1 MHGTHLKRWSLACC
15 TLLVILVPLS
25 FSIEKHVRVVP
36 IALLFLA
43 GLSLLVANRTVR
55 RNYRYAWPAVVPA
68 ALMVALSVVNIWQH
82 RLDWRE
88 FDQSAHIIMYAVI
101 AAVFGLGLS
110 MRRVWNGFSVT
121 LIFLGAVSIVQHHV
135 YGVLRPAGL
144 NGGPA
149 STIEFATVML
159 GLTLLALLQLLNPKA
174 SSGEKW
180 LHGAAMAL
188 GLYGALLTQSRGPLL
203 AFVPAFALVMALH
216 GYRKGLRRRQW
227 LPILVIGITAALA
240 AAANLDG
247 RLIDRFA
254 SIGHEVSS
262 YTPNHNA
269 RGAVRER
276 LEMWRTAVRAFRE
289 HPLAGVGIDQFGT
302 YARREVAAGR
312 TNAAIEQYGH
322 PHNEYLD
329 AAATRGIFGLVVL
342 VLLFVLP
349 FFYFFR
355 HTSDP
360 DDAVA
365 RTAYAGLA
373 IVVLYAVCALTESV
387 LFRVMSQSLFY
398 FLLLGLAVRVGNEL
412 RRRTEAESTNAA

>member
-1 MHGTHLKRWSLACC
+1 
-15 TLLVILVPLS
+15 
-25 FSIEKHVRVVP
+25 
-36 IALLFLA
+36 
-43 GLSLLVANRTVR
+43 
-55 RNYRYAWPAVVPA
+55 
-68 ALMVALSVVNIWQH
+68 
-82 RLDWRE
+82 
-88 FDQSAHIIMYAVI
+88 
-101 AAVFGLGLS
+101 

-387 LFRVMSQSLFY
+387 LFRVMSQSLFF

>member
-25 FSIEKHVRVVP
+25 FSIERHIRVVP
-36 IALLFLA
+36 IALLFFA

-55 RNYRYAWPAVVPA
+55 RDYRHAWPVLLPT
-68 ALMVALSVVNIWQH
+68 ALMVALSAVNIWQH
-82 RLDWRE
+82 QLDWRE
-88 FDQSAHIIMYAVI
+88 FDQSAHIIMYTVI

-110 MRRVWNGFSVT
+110 MRRIWNGFSLT
-121 LIFLGAVSIVQHHV
+121 LIFLGAVSIVQHHF

-174 SSGEKW
+174 TCGEKW

-188 GLYGALLTQSRGPLL
+188 GIYGALLTQSRGPLL
-203 AFVPAFALVMALH
+203 AFVPALALVMALH

-227 LPILVIGITAALA
+227 LPILAIGIAAALT

-247 RLIDRFA
+247 RLVDRFA

-262 YTPNHNA
+262 YNPNQNA

-276 LEMWRTAVRAFRE
+276 LEMWRTAVRAFKE
-289 HPLAGVGIDQFGT
+289 HPLAGVGIDRFGT
-302 YARREVAAGR
+302 YVRREVEAGR
-312 TNAAIEQYGH
+312 TNAAVVQYGH

-329 AAATRGIFGLVVL
+329 AAATRGIFGLLVL

-355 HTSDP
+355 HAADP

-365 RTAYAGLA
+365 RPAYAGLA

-387 LFRVMSQSLFY
+387 LFRVMSQSLFF
-398 FLLLGLAVRVGNEL
+398 FLLLGLAVHVGHGL
-412 RRRTEAESTNAA
+412 RRRAEGDGDAVA

>member
-387 LFRVMSQSLFY
+387 LFRVMSQSLFF

-412 RRRTEAESTNAA
+412 RRQTEAESTNAA

>member
-15 TLLVILVPLS
+15 TLLVILAPLS

-43 GLSLLVANRTVR
+43 GLPLLAMNRAVR
-55 RNYRYAWPAVVPA
+55 RDYRYAWPALVPA
-68 ALMVALSVVNIWQH
+68 ALMVALSVINIWQH
-82 RLDWRE
+82 QLDWRE

-101 AAVFGLGLS
+101 AAVFSLGLS
-110 MRRVWNGFSVT
+110 MRKVWNGFSLT
-121 LIFLGAVSIVQHHV
+121 LIFLGAVSIVQHHF
-135 YGVLRPAGL
+135 YGVVRPAGL

-174 SSGEKW
+174 ATAEKW

-188 GLYGALLTQSRGPLL
+188 GIYGALLTQSRGPLL
-203 AFVPAFALVMALH
+203 AFVPAFALVVALH

-227 LPILVIGITAALA
+227 LPILVIGIAAALA

-247 RLIDRFA
+247 RLIERFA

-262 YTPNHNA
+262 YTPNHDA

-276 LEMWRTAVRAFRE
+276 LEMWRTAVRAFKE

-302 YARREVAAGR
+302 YARGEVAAGR

-329 AAATRGIFGLVVL
+329 AAATRGVFGLIVL
-342 VLLFVLP
+342 VSLFVLP
-349 FFYFFR
+349 FSYFFR

-365 RTAYAGLA
+365 RPAYAGLA

-387 LFRVMSQSLFY
+387 LFRVMSQSLFF
-398 FLLLGLAVRVGNEL
+398 FLLLGLAVRVGSGV
-412 RRRTEAESTNAA
+412 RCRAAAAGDTEA